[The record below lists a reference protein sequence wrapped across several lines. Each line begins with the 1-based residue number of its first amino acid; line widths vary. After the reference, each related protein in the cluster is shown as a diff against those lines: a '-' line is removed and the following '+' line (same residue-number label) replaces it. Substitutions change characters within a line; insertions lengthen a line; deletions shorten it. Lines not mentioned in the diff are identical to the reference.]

1 MKRITT
7 KIILLLTA
15 VSMLLPLA
23 ACAAP
28 APADPF
34 EGISVSGEEQSWK
47 NADGKYASLLET
59 YGGSHCYG
67 AFAVATDEDIG
78 YLYCEDTVEKD
89 GTTPVSQYTKFDLA
103 SVSKTMTAVCVLQLA
118 EKGKLS
124 IDDPLSKYFPGYE
137 TGADITIYQL
147 LHMVSGIPDYLNNP
161 DPFWGISGAEAAD
174 KKIADILQDR
184 ITDEEFLAALY
195 KAPLGFEP
203 GTQYE
208 YSNTN
213 YRLLAFI
220 IEQVSGMKYC
230 DYVQKH
236 IFDKCGM
243 IHTTSM
249 AKGDLTYVPV
259 NFEEQ
264 AKYEFTDK
272 DGYPACPINT
282 KGDGGIH
289 SCLSDLILFDRALFS
304 GKLLGKDAMETML
317 TAEGDYCCGLK
328 LAANGYSHDGASLT
342 CSAYN
347 KIIESE
353 EFGHVYVVSLWR
365 TGVEEESDSAA
376 DYLADTAYTEGVFE
390 DCTYTNEYAGLHFK
404 LPEDFYRMPQGNVEQ
419 AHNNA
424 IADMVNER
432 DKSIEAATDWE
443 MVIMSPDGDFI
454 QINYINTK
462 VAVPDDMNFTE
473 DEYLDWNENGGWRAL
488 WPREPHFFDGR
499 EKVNICGKEFL
510 RSHFE
515 IDNFGNIGDYC
526 FYARKLDETLM
537 CTIEIHLWG
546 EKGRTLEYYEKILE
560 QLDGAETQSITD

>member
-67 AFAVATDEDIG
+67 AFAVATDEDIV

-124 IDDPLSKYFPGYE
+124 IDDPLSKYFPEYE

-147 LHMVSGIPDYLNNP
+147 LHMTTGIPDYLNNP

-208 YSNTN
+208 YSNSN

-220 IEQVSGMKYC
+220 IEKVSGKKYC
-230 DYVQKH
+230 DYVQKN

-243 IHTTSM
+243 IHSTSM

-259 NFEEQ
+259 DFEEQ
-264 AKYEFTDK
+264 AAYEFTDK
-272 DGYPACPINT
+272 DGYPACPNNT

-289 SCLSDLILFDRALFS
+289 SCLSDLLLFDRALFG
-304 GKLLGKDAMETML
+304 GKLLGEEAMKTLL
-317 TAEGDYCCGLK
+317 TAEGVYCCGLK
-328 LAANGYSHDGASLT
+328 LANNGYAHDGASLT
-342 CSAYN
+342 CSTYN
-347 KIIESE
+347 KIVESE
-353 EFGHVYVVSLWR
+353 EFGHVYVITLWR
-365 TGVEEESDSAA
+365 TGIDDGANTGEGAMA
-376 DYLADTAYTEGVFE
+376 NTCYTKGIYK
-390 DCTYTNEYAGLHFK
+390 DLTYTNEYAGLHFEF
-404 LPEDFYRMPQGNVEQ
+404 PENFYLMPKDNVEQ
-419 AHNNA
+419 ARNNA
-424 IADMVNER
+424 IADVAEES
-432 DKSIEAATDWE
+432 DKSIVKATNWE
-443 MVIMSPDGDFI
+443 EVIMCAGGDFI

-462 VAVPDDMNFTE
+462 LAVPDDPDFTE
-473 DEYLDWNENGGWRAL
+473 DECLAWYEDSGWHVL
-488 WPREPHFFDGR
+488 WAQKPQFFNDR
-499 EKVNICGKEFL
+499 VKVNICGKEYL
-510 RSHFE
+510 RTHLI
-515 IDNFGNIGDYC
+515 IDDNGEIGDYYV
-526 FYARKLDETLM
+526 YARKLDESLM
-537 CTIEIHLWG
+537 CVIELHMWASNG
-546 EKGRTLEYYEKILE
+546 PGVEGYEKIL
-560 QLDGAETQSITD
+560 A